1 MRLRAWRRSVVSL
14 PEGRRDPARSRIV
27 LGAGLAAAEV
37 HAHTL
42 ASDGMVSPEDLVAAA
57 SAAGISVL
65 CITDH
70 DTMAA
75 VDRARAAGAQVG
87 VEVVAGEEVT
97 TAMPSGTHIVGLFLT
112 RPVRMGMSMEDSVDA
127 IHDQGGL
134 AVLAHPFMP
143 TYFASIGERRASA
156 LLERRSVDG
165 IELRHTAVMTPRGR
179 RRLDDFYAS
188 HRAQLGAALGAGDSH
203 FGRHDMGRVVTV
215 FPGSTAADFRRAIEE
230 RLTSPRP
237 GVVPEPPP
245 LSMRLA
251 QQRRSL
257 LWLPGERR
265 AGRVGGG
272 VGPGA
277 AVAREGAAE

>member
-1 MRLRAWRRSVVSL
+1 MSAARSGSL
-14 PEGRRDPARSRIV
+14 PEAGVAQHLA
-27 LGAGLAAAEV
+27 LGEGLSAAEV

-57 SAAGISVL
+57 ADAGISVL

-70 DTMAA
+70 DTLGSCSRA
-75 VDRARAAGAQVG
+75 VEAGQARG
-87 VEVVAGEEVT
+87 VEVVVGEEVT
-97 TAMPSGTHIVGLFLT
+97 TALPSGTHVVGLFLT
-112 RPVRMGMSMEDSVDA
+112 QPVRMGMSMEDTVDA

-143 TYFASIGERRASA
+143 TFFASVSERRART
-156 LLERRSVDG
+156 LLEKRSVDG

-179 RRLDDFYAS
+179 RRLDAFYAS
-188 HRAQLGAALGAGDSH
+188 HRERLGAALGAGDSH
-203 FGRHDMGRVVTV
+203 FGRHDLGRVVTV
-215 FPGSTAADFRRAIEE
+215 FPGRTAADFRAAMLARQ
-230 RLTSPRP
+230 TSPRP
-237 GVVPEPPP
+237 GIEPAPPP
-245 LSMRLA
+245 MSMRLA

-277 AVAREGAAE
+277 VRARAAEEG